1 MLKLASSSMTFRRRV
16 LLGASD
22 QFVANY
28 LLPDTS
34 EGGLHFIYPLTLTVG
49 TAHIP
54 TARGRGGQCV
64 PTGTVEESWPRR
76 SR

>member
-1 MLKLASSSMTFRRRV
+1 MLKLASSSLTFRRV

-22 QFVANY
+22 QFVQNY

-34 EGGLHFIYPLTLTVG
+34 EGGLHFIYPLTLMVG
-49 TAHIP
+49 TAQTP